1 MNEFENNNGFH
12 NENLENNQINEVSS
26 NEAGNS
32 NAYDGGVAVD
42 VTPVEET
49 AVHEQRESHRYS
61 YKEQGTGG
69 RSERYNNDIDHHRDS
84 YNNSYAD
91 AENTYSN
98 SYNNSYAD
106 TENNNSNSYNSSY
119 NEEENRYN
127 NSYSNNYSNNNG
139 NYYSNI
145 PPEPDKRRRQKKNGK
160 GNENRNGMGKKV
172 AKLVASAAVFGLV
185 AGACF
190 VGVSVAKDKLY
201 PSVADKIETTS
212 GTTSAKSNTSSSGSS
227 SSQNV
232 ATVVNEVMPSVV
244 SITSTIQSSSYYGFG
259 TQESEGAGSGFII
272 AKTKDALMIATNN
285 HVVSDA
291 TSLTVG
297 FVDDTTAKATVV
309 GTDSSADL
317 AVISVKLTDIKDSTA
332 SKIKVATL
340 GSSDDLKVGEEVVA
354 IGNALG
360 YGQSVTTGV
369 VSAKNREVSLT
380 DGTMNLLQTDAAIN
394 PGNSGGVLIN
404 MDGQVVGINNAKLED
419 TSVEGMGYAIPITT
433 AKTILTDLMNAS
445 SVSTKDAAF
454 LGVVGRDINE
464 SYSSALGIP
473 SGIYVSQVVSGSPAE
488 KAGISAGD
496 VITKFEGNNVSTM
509 SGLKEKLAIK
519 KANTKVK
526 ITFKRSDQSGT
537 YKEKTVTVT
546 LGKKSDFKDV
556 TTDSSNDNSNSDSD
570 SNNNSNNGNSNGN
583 SSNGNSNGNSGN
595 SNGNSGNYGYGYGYG
610 NGNSGNSS
618 DGYTN
623 PYEYFFGNNY

>member
-12 NENLENNQINEVSS
+12 NENVENNPINEVNS
-26 NEAGNS
+26 NEEYS
-32 NAYDGGVAVD
+32 NGGYNNGELTVD
-42 VTPVEET
+42 VTPTEET
-49 AVHEQRESHRYS
+49 AVHEQAESHRYS

-69 RSERYNNDIDHHRDS
+69 NSGRYDYGNDSH
-84 YNNSYAD
+84 
-91 AENTYSN
+91 YSN
-98 SYNNSYAD
+98 SYSDSYND
-106 TENNNSNSYNSSY
+106 NYSNTYNNNS
-119 NEEENRYN
+119 
-127 NSYSNNYSNNNG
+127 

-145 PPEPDKRRRQKKNGK
+145 PPEPDKRRRKRKNDDNNKNGS
-160 GNENRNGMGKKV
+160 GIGKKI
-172 AKLVASAAVFGLV
+172 AKLVASAAIFGLV
-185 AGACF
+185 AGTCF
-190 VGVSVAKDKLY
+190 VGVSVVKDKFY
-201 PSVADKIETTS
+201 PSTADKIETTS
-212 GTTSAKSNTSSSGSS
+212 GTTSSKKETSSGSGS
-227 SSQNV
+227 NSQNV
-232 ATVVNEVMPSVV
+232 ASVVNEVMPSVV
-244 SITSTIQSSSYYGFG
+244 SITSTIQSSNYYGFG

-272 AKTKDALMIATNN
+272 AKTKDSLMIATNN

-291 TSLTVG
+291 TTLTVG
-297 FVDDTTAKATVV
+297 FVDDTTAKAIVV

-317 AVISVKLTDIKDSTA
+317 SVISVKIKDIKDSTA

-433 AKTILTDLMNAS
+433 AKTILTDLMNAG

-496 VITKFEGNNVSTM
+496 VIVKFEGNNVSTM

-526 ITFKRSDQSGT
+526 ITFKRANQSGT
-537 YKEKTVTVT
+537 YEEKTVTVT
-546 LGKKSDFKDV
+546 LGKKSDFKNV
-556 TTDSSNDNSNSDSD
+556 TTDNSSDSSESDD
-570 SNNNSNNGNSNGN
+570 SSNNGNSNGN
-583 SSNGNSNGNSGN
+583 SNNGNNNGNSGN
-595 SNGNSGNYGYGYGYG
+595 SNGNSGNGGYGYDNG
-610 NGNSGNSS
+610 NGGNSS
-618 DGYTN
+618 DGYMN
-623 PYEYFFGNNY
+623 PYDYFFGNNY

>member
-1 MNEFENNNGFH
+1 MSEFENNGFH
-12 NENLENNQINEVSS
+12 NENLENSQINNNV
-26 NEAGNS
+26 AGNRENYEQS
-32 NAYDGGVAVD
+32 DIAID
-42 VTPVEET
+42 VTPIEET
-49 AVHEQRESHRYS
+49 TSREQSESHRYS
-61 YKEQGTGG
+61 YKEQGLGG
-69 RSERYNNDIDHHRDS
+69 RYDQ
-84 YNNSYAD
+84 
-91 AENTYSN
+91 
-98 SYNNSYAD
+98 AD
-106 TENNNSNSYNSSY
+106 TGYNHTY
-119 NEEENRYN
+119 G
-127 NSYSNNYSNNNG
+127 SNNYGDN

-145 PPEPDKRRRQKKNGK
+145 PPEPDKRRRQRKNGNNK
-160 GNENRNGMGKKV
+160 NGNGIGKKI

-190 VGVSVAKDKLY
+190 VGVSVVKDKFY
-201 PSVADKIETTS
+201 PSTADKIETTS
-212 GTTSAKSNTSSSGSS
+212 GTTSAKKDTSSGSGS
-227 SSQNV
+227 NSQNV
-232 ATVVNEVMPSVV
+232 ASVVNEVMPSVV
-244 SITSTIQSSSYYGFG
+244 SITSTIQSSNYYGFG

-272 AKTKDALMIATNN
+272 AKTKDSLMIATNN

-317 AVISVKLTDIKDSTA
+317 AVISVKIKDIKDSTA

-433 AKTILTDLMNAS
+433 AKTILTDLMNAG

-473 SGIYVSQVVSGSPAE
+473 SGIYVSQVVSGSPAQ

-496 VITKFEGNNVSTM
+496 VIVKFEGNNVSTM

-526 ITFKRSDQSGT
+526 ITFKRANQSGT
-537 YKEKTVTVT
+537 YEEKTVTVT
-546 LGKKSDFKDV
+546 LGKKSDFKNV
-556 TTDSSNDNSNSDSD
+556 TTDSSSDSSESDNSSD
-570 SNNNSNNGNSNGN
+570 NGNFNGNSNGN
-583 SSNGNSNGNSGN
+583 SNNGNSNGNSGN
-595 SNGNSGNYGYGYGYG
+595 SNGNSGNRGYGYD

-618 DGYTN
+618 DGYMN
-623 PYEYFFGNNY
+623 PYDYFFGNNY

>member
-1 MNEFENNNGFH
+1 MNQFENGFH
-12 NENLENNQINEVSS
+12 NENLENNRINNQE
-26 NEAGNS
+26 NNS
-32 NAYDGGVAVD
+32 QQVAID
-42 VTPVEET
+42 VTPIEESVT
-49 AVHEQRESHRYS
+49 QENTESHRYS
-61 YKEQGTGG
+61 YREQGTGG
-69 RSERYNNDIDHHRDS
+69 SS
-84 YNNSYAD
+84 YQYDNG
-91 AENTYSN
+91 
-98 SYNNSYAD
+98 
-106 TENNNSNSYNSSY
+106 NNSNDT
-119 NEEENRYN
+119 YN
-127 NSYSNNYSNNNG
+127 NSYSSHGWRDESTYNNE
-139 NYYSNI
+139 NYYGNI
-145 PPEPDKRRRQKKNGK
+145 PPEPDKRRRQRKNGSK
-160 GNENRNGMGKKV
+160 NNKNGMGKKA

-201 PSVADKIETTS
+201 PSTADRIETTS
-212 GTTSAKSNTSSSGSS
+212 GTTSAKSETSSSGSS
-227 SSQNV
+227 SSSSNV
-232 ATVVNEVMPSVV
+232 ASVVNEVMPSVV
-244 SITSTIQSSSYYGFG
+244 SITSTIQSSNYYGFG
-259 TQESEGAGSGFII
+259 TQESEGAGSGFIV
-272 AKTKDALMIATNN
+272 AKTKDNLMIATNN

-317 AVISVKLTDIKDSTA
+317 AVISVKLSDIKDSTA

-369 VSAKNREVSLT
+369 VSAKNREISLT

-509 SGLKEKLAIK
+509 SGLKEKLALK

-526 ITFKRSDQSGT
+526 ITFKRANQSGT

-546 LGKKSDFKDV
+546 LGKKSDFSDV
-556 TTDSSNDNSNSDSD
+556 TTDNSSDSSND
-570 SNNNSNNGNSNGN
+570 SNNGNN
-583 SSNGNSNGNSGN
+583 NGNSNGNSGN
-595 SNGNSGNYGYGYGYG
+595 SNGNSGDYGYG
-610 NGNSGNSS
+610 NGNSGN
-618 DGYTN
+618 DNGNGYIN

>member
-1 MNEFENNNGFH
+1 MNEFENGFH
-12 NENLENNQINEVSS
+12 NENLENNRINNQE
-26 NEAGNS
+26 NNS
-32 NAYDGGVAVD
+32 QQVAID
-42 VTPVEET
+42 VTPIEESVT
-49 AVHEQRESHRYS
+49 QENTESHRYS
-61 YKEQGTGG
+61 YREQGTGG
-69 RSERYNNDIDHHRDS
+69 
-84 YNNSYAD
+84 
-91 AENTYSN
+91 
-98 SYNNSYAD
+98 
-106 TENNNSNSYNSSY
+106 SSY
-119 NEEENRYN
+119 QYDNGNNCNDTYN
-127 NSYSNNYSNNNG
+127 NSYSSHGWRDESTYNNE
-139 NYYSNI
+139 NYYGNI
-145 PPEPDKRRRQKKNGK
+145 PPEPDKRRRQRKNGSK
-160 GNENRNGMGKKV
+160 NNKNGMGKKA

-201 PSVADKIETTS
+201 PSTADRIETTS
-212 GTTSAKSNTSSSGSS
+212 GTTSAKSETSSSGSS
-227 SSQNV
+227 SSSSNV
-232 ATVVNEVMPSVV
+232 ASVVNEVMPSVV
-244 SITSTIQSSSYYGFG
+244 SITSTIQSSNYYGFG
-259 TQESEGAGSGFII
+259 TQESEGAGSGFIV
-272 AKTKDALMIATNN
+272 AKTKDNLMIATNN

-317 AVISVKLTDIKDSTA
+317 AVISVKIKDIKDSTA

-509 SGLKEKLAIK
+509 SGLKEKLALK

-526 ITFKRSDQSGT
+526 ITFKRANQSGT
-537 YKEKTVTVT
+537 YEEKTVTVT
-546 LGKKSDFKDV
+546 LGKKSDFSDV
-556 TTDSSNDNSNSDSD
+556 TTDNSSDSSND
-570 SNNNSNNGNSNGN
+570 SNNISNNGNNNGN
-583 SSNGNSNGNSGN
+583 SIGNSGN
-595 SNGNSGNYGYGYGYG
+595 SNGNSGDYGYG
-610 NGNSGNSS
+610 NGNFGN
-618 DGYTN
+618 DNGNGYIN

>member
-1 MNEFENNNGFH
+1 MNEFENGFH
-12 NENLENNQINEVSS
+12 NENLENNRINNQE
-26 NEAGNS
+26 NNS
-32 NAYDGGVAVD
+32 QQVAID
-42 VTPVEET
+42 VTPIEESVT
-49 AVHEQRESHRYS
+49 QENTESHRYS
-61 YKEQGTGG
+61 YREQGTGG
-69 RSERYNNDIDHHRDS
+69 SS
-84 YNNSYAD
+84 YQYDNG
-91 AENTYSN
+91 
-98 SYNNSYAD
+98 
-106 TENNNSNSYNSSY
+106 NNSNDT
-119 NEEENRYN
+119 YN
-127 NSYSNNYSNNNG
+127 NSYSSHGWRDESTYNNE
-139 NYYSNI
+139 NYYGNI
-145 PPEPDKRRRQKKNGK
+145 PPEPDKRRRQRKNGSK
-160 GNENRNGMGKKV
+160 NNKNGMGKKA

-201 PSVADKIETTS
+201 PSTADRIETTS
-212 GTTSAKSNTSSSGSS
+212 GTTSAKSETSSSGSS
-227 SSQNV
+227 SSSSNV
-232 ATVVNEVMPSVV
+232 ASVVNEVMPSVV
-244 SITSTIQSSSYYGFG
+244 SITSTIQSSNYYGFG
-259 TQESEGAGSGFII
+259 TQESEGAGSGFIV
-272 AKTKDALMIATNN
+272 AKTKDNLMIATNN

-317 AVISVKLTDIKDSTA
+317 AVISVKLSDIKDSTA

-340 GSSDDLKVGEEVVA
+340 ESSDDLNVGEEVVA

-369 VSAKNREVSLT
+369 VSAKNREISLT

-509 SGLKEKLAIK
+509 SGLKEKLALK

-526 ITFKRSDQSGT
+526 ITFKRANQSGT

-546 LGKKSDFKDV
+546 LGKKSDFSDV
-556 TTDSSNDNSNSDSD
+556 TTDNSSDSSND
-570 SNNNSNNGNSNGN
+570 SNNGNN
-583 SSNGNSNGNSGN
+583 NGNSNGNSGN
-595 SNGNSGNYGYGYGYG
+595 SNGNSGDYGYG
-610 NGNSGNSS
+610 NGNSGN
-618 DGYTN
+618 DNGNGYIN

>member
-1 MNEFENNNGFH
+1 MNEFENGFH
-12 NENLENNQINEVSS
+12 NENLENNRINNQE
-26 NEAGNS
+26 NNS
-32 NAYDGGVAVD
+32 QQVAID
-42 VTPVEET
+42 VTPIEESVT
-49 AVHEQRESHRYS
+49 QENTESHRYS
-61 YKEQGTGG
+61 YREQGTGG
-69 RSERYNNDIDHHRDS
+69 SS
-84 YNNSYAD
+84 YQYDNG
-91 AENTYSN
+91 
-98 SYNNSYAD
+98 
-106 TENNNSNSYNSSY
+106 NNSNDT
-119 NEEENRYN
+119 YN
-127 NSYSNNYSNNNG
+127 NSYSSQGWRDESTYNNE
-139 NYYSNI
+139 NYYGNI
-145 PPEPDKRRRQKKNGK
+145 PPEPDKRRRQRKNGSK
-160 GNENRNGMGKKV
+160 NNKNGMGKKA

-201 PSVADKIETTS
+201 PSTADRIETTS
-212 GTTSAKSNTSSSGSS
+212 GTTSAKSETSSSGSS
-227 SSQNV
+227 SSSSNV
-232 ATVVNEVMPSVV
+232 ASVVNEVMPSVV
-244 SITSTIQSSSYYGFG
+244 SITSTIQSSNYYGFG
-259 TQESEGAGSGFII
+259 TQESEGAGSGFIV
-272 AKTKDALMIATNN
+272 AKTKDNLMIATNN

-297 FVDDTTAKATVV
+297 FADDTTAKATVV

-317 AVISVKLTDIKDSTA
+317 AVISVKLSDIKDSTA

-496 VITKFEGNNVSTM
+496 VITKIEGNNVSTM
-509 SGLKEKLAIK
+509 SGLKEKLALK

-526 ITFKRSDQSGT
+526 ITFKRANQSGT
-537 YKEKTVTVT
+537 YEEKTVTVT
-546 LGKKSDFKDV
+546 LGKKSDFSDV
-556 TTDSSNDNSNSDSD
+556 TTDNSSDSSND
-570 SNNNSNNGNSNGN
+570 SNNNSNNGNN
-583 SSNGNSNGNSGN
+583 NGNSNGNSGN
-595 SNGNSGNYGYGYGYG
+595 SNGNSGDYGYG
-610 NGNSGNSS
+610 NGNSGN
-618 DGYTN
+618 DNGNGYIN

>member
-1 MNEFENNNGFH
+1 MNEFENGFH
-12 NENLENNQINEVSS
+12 NENLENNRINNQE
-26 NEAGNS
+26 NNS
-32 NAYDGGVAVD
+32 QQVAID
-42 VTPVEET
+42 VTPIEESVT
-49 AVHEQRESHRYS
+49 QENTESHRYS
-61 YKEQGTGG
+61 YREQGTGG
-69 RSERYNNDIDHHRDS
+69 SS
-84 YNNSYAD
+84 YQYDNG
-91 AENTYSN
+91 
-98 SYNNSYAD
+98 
-106 TENNNSNSYNSSY
+106 NNSNDT
-119 NEEENRYN
+119 YN
-127 NSYSNNYSNNNG
+127 NSYSSHGWRDESTYNNE
-139 NYYSNI
+139 NYYGNI
-145 PPEPDKRRRQKKNGK
+145 PPEPDKRRRQRKNGSK
-160 GNENRNGMGKKV
+160 NNKNGMGKKA

-201 PSVADKIETTS
+201 PSTADRIETTS
-212 GTTSAKSNTSSSGSS
+212 GTTSAKSETSSSGSS
-227 SSQNV
+227 SSSSNV
-232 ATVVNEVMPSVV
+232 ASVVNEVMPSVV
-244 SITSTIQSSSYYGFG
+244 SITSTIQSSNYYGFG
-259 TQESEGAGSGFII
+259 TQESEGAGSGFIV
-272 AKTKDALMIATNN
+272 AKTKDNLMIATNN

-297 FVDDTTAKATVV
+297 FADDTTAKATVV

-317 AVISVKLTDIKDSTA
+317 AVISVKIKDIKDSTA

-369 VSAKNREVSLT
+369 VSAKNREISLT

-509 SGLKEKLAIK
+509 SGLKEKLALK

-526 ITFKRSDQSGT
+526 ITFKRANQSGT
-537 YKEKTVTVT
+537 YEEKTVTVT
-546 LGKKSDFKDV
+546 LGKKSDFSDV
-556 TTDSSNDNSNSDSD
+556 TTDNSSDSSND
-570 SNNNSNNGNSNGN
+570 SNNNSNNGNN
-583 SSNGNSNGNSGN
+583 NGNSNGNSGN
-595 SNGNSGNYGYGYGYG
+595 SNGNSGDYGYG
-610 NGNSGNSS
+610 NGNSGN
-618 DGYTN
+618 DNGNGYIN

>member
-1 MNEFENNNGFH
+1 MNEFENGFH
-12 NENLENNQINEVSS
+12 NENLENNRINNQE
-26 NEAGNS
+26 NNS
-32 NAYDGGVAVD
+32 QQVAID
-42 VTPVEET
+42 VTPIEESVT
-49 AVHEQRESHRYS
+49 RENTESHRYS
-61 YKEQGTGG
+61 YREQGTGG
-69 RSERYNNDIDHHRDS
+69 SS
-84 YNNSYAD
+84 YQYDNG
-91 AENTYSN
+91 
-98 SYNNSYAD
+98 
-106 TENNNSNSYNSSY
+106 NNSNDT
-119 NEEENRYN
+119 YN
-127 NSYSNNYSNNNG
+127 NSYSSHGWRDESTYNNE
-139 NYYSNI
+139 NYYGNI
-145 PPEPDKRRRQKKNGK
+145 PPEPDKRRRQRKNGSK
-160 GNENRNGMGKKV
+160 NNKNGMGKKA

-201 PSVADKIETTS
+201 PSTADRIETTS
-212 GTTSAKSNTSSSGSS
+212 GTTSAKSETSSSGSS
-227 SSQNV
+227 SSSSNV
-232 ATVVNEVMPSVV
+232 ASVVNEVMPSVV
-244 SITSTIQSSSYYGFG
+244 SITSTIQSSNYYGFG
-259 TQESEGAGSGFII
+259 TQESEGAGSGFIV
-272 AKTKDALMIATNN
+272 AKTKDNLMIATNN

-297 FVDDTTAKATVV
+297 FADDTTAKATVV

-317 AVISVKLTDIKDSTA
+317 AVISVKIKDIKDSTA

-509 SGLKEKLAIK
+509 SGLKEKLALK

-526 ITFKRSDQSGT
+526 ITFKRANQSGT
-537 YKEKTVTVT
+537 YEEKTVTVT
-546 LGKKSDFKDV
+546 LGKKSDFSDV
-556 TTDSSNDNSNSDSD
+556 TTDNSSDSSND
-570 SNNNSNNGNSNGN
+570 SNNNSNNGNN
-583 SSNGNSNGNSGN
+583 NGNSNGNSGN
-595 SNGNSGNYGYGYGYG
+595 SNGNSGDYGYG
-610 NGNSGNSS
+610 NGNSGN
-618 DGYTN
+618 DNGNGYIN

>member
-1 MNEFENNNGFH
+1 MNEFENGFH
-12 NENLENNQINEVSS
+12 NENLENNRINNQE
-26 NEAGNS
+26 NNS
-32 NAYDGGVAVD
+32 QQVAID
-42 VTPVEET
+42 VTPIEESVAQENT
-49 AVHEQRESHRYS
+49 ESHRYS
-61 YKEQGTGG
+61 YREQGTGG
-69 RSERYNNDIDHHRDS
+69 SS
-84 YNNSYAD
+84 YQYDNG
-91 AENTYSN
+91 
-98 SYNNSYAD
+98 
-106 TENNNSNSYNSSY
+106 NNSNDT
-119 NEEENRYN
+119 YN
-127 NSYSNNYSNNNG
+127 NSYSSHGWRDESTYNNE
-139 NYYSNI
+139 NYYGNI
-145 PPEPDKRRRQKKNGK
+145 PPEPDKRRRQRKNGSK
-160 GNENRNGMGKKV
+160 NNKNGMGKKA

-201 PSVADKIETTS
+201 PSTADRIETTS
-212 GTTSAKSNTSSSGSS
+212 GTTSAKSETSSSGSS
-227 SSQNV
+227 SSSSNV
-232 ATVVNEVMPSVV
+232 ASVVNEVMPSVV
-244 SITSTIQSSSYYGFG
+244 SITSTIQSSNYYGFG
-259 TQESEGAGSGFII
+259 TQESEGAGSGFIV
-272 AKTKDALMIATNN
+272 AKTKDNLMIATNN

-297 FVDDTTAKATVV
+297 FADDTTAKATVV

-317 AVISVKLTDIKDSTA
+317 AVISVKIKDIKDSTA

-509 SGLKEKLAIK
+509 SGLKEKLALK

-526 ITFKRSDQSGT
+526 ITFKRANQSGT
-537 YKEKTVTVT
+537 YEEKTVTVT
-546 LGKKSDFKDV
+546 LGKKSDFSDV
-556 TTDSSNDNSNSDSD
+556 TTDNSSDSSND
-570 SNNNSNNGNSNGN
+570 SNNNSNNGNN
-583 SSNGNSNGNSGN
+583 NGNSNGNSGN
-595 SNGNSGNYGYGYGYG
+595 SNGNSGDYGYG
-610 NGNSGNSS
+610 NGNFGN
-618 DGYTN
+618 DNGNGYIN

>member
-1 MNEFENNNGFH
+1 MNEFENGFH
-12 NENLENNQINEVSS
+12 NENLENNRINNQE
-26 NEAGNS
+26 NNS
-32 NAYDGGVAVD
+32 QQVAID
-42 VTPVEET
+42 VTPIEESVT
-49 AVHEQRESHRYS
+49 QENTESHRYS
-61 YKEQGTGG
+61 YREQGTGG
-69 RSERYNNDIDHHRDS
+69 SS
-84 YNNSYAD
+84 YQYDNG
-91 AENTYSN
+91 
-98 SYNNSYAD
+98 
-106 TENNNSNSYNSSY
+106 NNSNDT
-119 NEEENRYN
+119 YN
-127 NSYSNNYSNNNG
+127 NSYSSHGWRDESTYNNE
-139 NYYSNI
+139 NYYGNI
-145 PPEPDKRRRQKKNGK
+145 PPEPDKRRRQRKNGSK
-160 GNENRNGMGKKV
+160 NNKNGMGKKA

-201 PSVADKIETTS
+201 PSTADRI
-212 GTTSAKSNTSSSGSS
+212 GTTSAKSETSSSGSS
-227 SSQNV
+227 SSSSNV
-232 ATVVNEVMPSVV
+232 ASVVNEVMPSVV
-244 SITSTIQSSSYYGFG
+244 SITSTIQSSNYYGFG
-259 TQESEGAGSGFII
+259 TQESEGAGSGFIV
-272 AKTKDALMIATNN
+272 AKTKDNLMIATNN

-297 FVDDTTAKATVV
+297 FADDTTAKATVV

-317 AVISVKLTDIKDSTA
+317 AVISVKIKDIKDSTA

-509 SGLKEKLAIK
+509 SGLKEKLALK

-526 ITFKRSDQSGT
+526 ITFKRANQSGT
-537 YKEKTVTVT
+537 YEEKTVTVT
-546 LGKKSDFKDV
+546 LGKKSDFSDV
-556 TTDSSNDNSNSDSD
+556 TTDNSSDSSND
-570 SNNNSNNGNSNGN
+570 SNNNSNNGNN
-583 SSNGNSNGNSGN
+583 NGNSNGNSGN
-595 SNGNSGNYGYGYGYG
+595 SNGNSGDYGYG
-610 NGNSGNSS
+610 NGNFGN
-618 DGYTN
+618 DNGNGYIN

>member
-1 MNEFENNNGFH
+1 MNEFENGFH
-12 NENLENNQINEVSS
+12 NENLENNRINNQE
-26 NEAGNS
+26 NNS
-32 NAYDGGVAVD
+32 QQVAID
-42 VTPVEET
+42 VTPIEESVT
-49 AVHEQRESHRYS
+49 QENTESHRYS
-61 YKEQGTGG
+61 YREQGTGG
-69 RSERYNNDIDHHRDS
+69 SS
-84 YNNSYAD
+84 YQYDNG
-91 AENTYSN
+91 
-98 SYNNSYAD
+98 
-106 TENNNSNSYNSSY
+106 NNSNDT
-119 NEEENRYN
+119 YN
-127 NSYSNNYSNNNG
+127 NSYSSHGWRDESTYNNE
-139 NYYSNI
+139 NYYGNI
-145 PPEPDKRRRQKKNGK
+145 PPEPDKRRRQRKNGSK
-160 GNENRNGMGKKV
+160 NNKNGMGKKA

-201 PSVADKIETTS
+201 PSTADRIETTS
-212 GTTSAKSNTSSSGSS
+212 GTTSAKSETSSSGSS
-227 SSQNV
+227 SSSSNV
-232 ATVVNEVMPSVV
+232 ASVVNEVMPSVV
-244 SITSTIQSSSYYGFG
+244 SITSTIQSSNYYGFG
-259 TQESEGAGSGFII
+259 TQESEGAGSGFIV
-272 AKTKDALMIATNN
+272 AKTKDNLMIATNN

-297 FVDDTTAKATVV
+297 FADDTTAKATVV

-317 AVISVKLTDIKDSTA
+317 AVISVKIKDIKDSTA

-419 TSVEGMGYAIPITT
+419 TSGEGMGYAIPITT

-509 SGLKEKLAIK
+509 SGLKEKLALK

-526 ITFKRSDQSGT
+526 ITFKRANQSGT
-537 YKEKTVTVT
+537 YEEKTVTVT
-546 LGKKSDFKDV
+546 LGKKSDFSDV
-556 TTDSSNDNSNSDSD
+556 TTDNSSDSSND
-570 SNNNSNNGNSNGN
+570 SNNNSNNGNN
-583 SSNGNSNGNSGN
+583 NGNSNGNSGN
-595 SNGNSGNYGYGYGYG
+595 SNGNSGDYGYG
-610 NGNSGNSS
+610 NGNFGN
-618 DGYTN
+618 DNGNGYIN

>member
-1 MNEFENNNGFH
+1 MNEFENNGFH
-12 NENLENNQINEVSS
+12 NENLENNQINNNGTDNNESHSS
-26 NEAGNS
+26 TEIA
-32 NAYDGGVAVD
+32 AD
-42 VTPVEET
+42 VTPIEET
-49 AVHEQRESHRYS
+49 VAQEQPQSHRYS
-61 YKEQGTGG
+61 YKEQGTGEG
-69 RSERYNNDIDHHRDS
+69 SYNRADS
-84 YNNSYAD
+84 SYRNSYSDNSYGNNSYD
-91 AENTYSN
+91 
-98 SYNNSYAD
+98 
-106 TENNNSNSYNSSY
+106 NSNHNNSSY
-119 NEEENRYN
+119 NDNRYN
-127 NSYSNNYSNNNG
+127 DADNRYNDRYSNDSSN

-145 PPEPDKRRRQKKNGK
+145 PPEPDKRRRQRKNSNK
-160 GNENRNGMGKKV
+160 NNNGMGKKV

-201 PSVADKIETTS
+201 PSTADRIETTS
-212 GTTSAKSNTSSSGSS
+212 GTTSSKSNTTSSGSS
-227 SSQNV
+227 TSQNV

-244 SITSTIQSSSYYGFG
+244 SITSTIQSSNYYGFG

-272 AKTKDALMIATNN
+272 AKTKDNLMIATNN

-317 AVISVKLTDIKDSTA
+317 AVISVKISDIKDSTA

-404 MDGQVVGINNAKLED
+404 MDGQVIGINNAKLAD
-419 TSVEGMGYAIPITT
+419 TSVEGMGYAIPIST
-433 AKTILTDLMNAS
+433 AKSILTDLMNAS

-509 SGLKEKLAIK
+509 SGLKEKLALK

-526 ITFKRSDQSGT
+526 ITFKRANQSGT
-537 YKEKTVTVT
+537 YEEKTVTVT
-546 LGKKSDFKDV
+546 LGKKSDFSNV
-556 TTDSSNDNSNSDSD
+556 TTDSSSDSSDSDNNSNS
-570 SNNNSNNGNSNGN
+570 NSNNGNSNG
-583 SSNGNSNGNSGN
+583 SSNNGNSNSNGNSGN

-610 NGNSGNSS
+610 NGNSGSDNSDS
-618 DGYTN
+618 YVN

>member
-1 MNEFENNNGFH
+1 MSEFENNNGFH
-12 NENLENNQINEVSS
+12 NENLEDNQINEVS
-26 NEAGNS
+26 NNQGYN
-32 NAYDGGVAVD
+32 NDGSAID
-42 VTPVEET
+42 VTPTEET
-49 AVHEQRESHRYS
+49 VAHEQAGSHRYS
-61 YKEQGTGG
+61 YKEQGTGES
-69 RSERYNNDIDHHRDS
+69 SERYNNS
-84 YNNSYAD
+84 AD
-91 AENTYSN
+91 Y
-98 SYNNSYAD
+98 
-106 TENNNSNSYNSSY
+106 NSNSNTG
-119 NEEENRYN
+119 
-127 NSYSNNYSNNNG
+127 YSNNYSDSDDRYSSAYNNSYNNDYSNNNET
-139 NYYSNI
+139 YYGNI
-145 PPEPDKRRRQKKNGK
+145 PPEPDKKRRQRKNG
-160 GNENRNGMGKKV
+160 NNSGMGKKV

-212 GTTSAKSNTSSSGSS
+212 GTTSTKSNTSSSGSS
-227 SSQNV
+227 SNSQNV
-232 ATVVNEVMPSVV
+232 ASVVNEVMPSVV

-317 AVISVKLTDIKDSTA
+317 AVITVKLTDIKDSTA

-404 MDGQVVGINNAKLED
+404 MDGQVIGINNAKLED
-419 TSVEGMGYAIPITT
+419 TSVEGMGYAIPIST

-526 ITFKRSDQSGT
+526 ITFKRANQSGT
-537 YKEKTVTVT
+537 YEEKTVTVT
-546 LGKKSDFKDV
+546 LGKKSDFSDV
-556 TTDSSNDNSNSDSD
+556 TTDSSADSSESDS
-570 SNNNSNNGNSNGN
+570 NSNNGNSNGN
-583 SSNGNSNGNSGN
+583 NNGNNNGNSNGNGNSGN
-595 SNGNSGNYGYGYGYG
+595 SNGNSGNYGYGYG
-610 NGNSGNSS
+610 NGNSGNSNS
-618 DGYTN
+618 DSMN

>member
-1 MNEFENNNGFH
+1 MNEFENGFH
-12 NENLENNQINEVSS
+12 NENLENNRINNQE
-26 NEAGNS
+26 NNS
-32 NAYDGGVAVD
+32 QQVAID
-42 VTPVEET
+42 VTPIEESVT
-49 AVHEQRESHRYS
+49 QENTESHRYS
-61 YKEQGTGG
+61 YREQGTGG
-69 RSERYNNDIDHHRDS
+69 SS
-84 YNNSYAD
+84 YQYDNG
-91 AENTYSN
+91 
-98 SYNNSYAD
+98 
-106 TENNNSNSYNSSY
+106 NNSNDT
-119 NEEENRYN
+119 YN
-127 NSYSNNYSNNNG
+127 NSYSSHGWRDESTYNNE
-139 NYYSNI
+139 NYYGNI
-145 PPEPDKRRRQKKNGK
+145 PPEPDKRRRQRKNGSK
-160 GNENRNGMGKKV
+160 NNKKGMGKKA

-201 PSVADKIETTS
+201 PSTADRIETTS
-212 GTTSAKSNTSSSGSS
+212 GTTSAKSETSSSGSS
-227 SSQNV
+227 SSSSNV
-232 ATVVNEVMPSVV
+232 ASVVNEVMPSVV
-244 SITSTIQSSSYYGFG
+244 SITSTIQSSNYYGFG
-259 TQESEGAGSGFII
+259 TQESEGAGSGFIV
-272 AKTKDALMIATNN
+272 AKTKDNLMIATNN

-297 FVDDTTAKATVV
+297 FADDTTAKATVV

-317 AVISVKLTDIKDSTA
+317 AVISVKIKDIKDSTA

-509 SGLKEKLAIK
+509 SGLKEKLALK

-526 ITFKRSDQSGT
+526 ITFKRANQSGT
-537 YKEKTVTVT
+537 YEEKTVTVT
-546 LGKKSDFKDV
+546 LGKKSDFSDV
-556 TTDSSNDNSNSDSD
+556 TTDNSSDSSND
-570 SNNNSNNGNSNGN
+570 SNNNSNNGNN
-583 SSNGNSNGNSGN
+583 NGNSNGNSGN
-595 SNGNSGNYGYGYGYG
+595 SNGNSGDYGYG
-610 NGNSGNSS
+610 NGNFGN
-618 DGYTN
+618 DNGNGYIN

>member
-1 MNEFENNNGFH
+1 MNEFENGFH
-12 NENLENNQINEVSS
+12 NENLENNRINNQE
-26 NEAGNS
+26 NNS
-32 NAYDGGVAVD
+32 QQVAID
-42 VTPVEET
+42 VTPIEESVT
-49 AVHEQRESHRYS
+49 QENTESHRYS
-61 YKEQGTGG
+61 YREQGTGG
-69 RSERYNNDIDHHRDS
+69 SS
-84 YNNSYAD
+84 YQYDNG
-91 AENTYSN
+91 
-98 SYNNSYAD
+98 
-106 TENNNSNSYNSSY
+106 NNSNDT
-119 NEEENRYN
+119 YN
-127 NSYSNNYSNNNG
+127 NSYSSHGWRDESTYNNE
-139 NYYSNI
+139 NYYGNI
-145 PPEPDKRRRQKKNGK
+145 PPEPDKRRRQRKNGSK
-160 GNENRNGMGKKV
+160 NNKNGMGKKA

-201 PSVADKIETTS
+201 PSTADRIETTS
-212 GTTSAKSNTSSSGSS
+212 GTTSAKSETSSSGSS
-227 SSQNV
+227 SSSSNV
-232 ATVVNEVMPSVV
+232 ASVVNEVMPSVV
-244 SITSTIQSSSYYGFG
+244 SITSTIQFSNYYGFG
-259 TQESEGAGSGFII
+259 TQESEGAGSGFIV
-272 AKTKDALMIATNN
+272 AKTKDNLMIATNN

-317 AVISVKLTDIKDSTA
+317 AVISVKIKDIKDSTA

-433 AKTILTDLMNAS
+433 AKTILTDLMNAN

-509 SGLKEKLAIK
+509 SGLKEKLALK

-526 ITFKRSDQSGT
+526 ITFKRANQSGT
-537 YKEKTVTVT
+537 YEEKTVTVT
-546 LGKKSDFKDV
+546 LGKKSDFSDV
-556 TTDSSNDNSNSDSD
+556 TTDNSSDSSND
-570 SNNNSNNGNSNGN
+570 SNNNSNNGNN
-583 SSNGNSNGNSGN
+583 NGNSNGNSGN
-595 SNGNSGNYGYGYGYG
+595 SNGNSGDYGYG
-610 NGNSGNSS
+610 NGNFGN
-618 DGYTN
+618 DNGNGYIN

>member
-1 MNEFENNNGFH
+1 MNEFENGFH
-12 NENLENNQINEVSS
+12 NENLENNRINNQE
-26 NEAGNS
+26 NNS
-32 NAYDGGVAVD
+32 QQVAID
-42 VTPVEET
+42 VTPIEESVT
-49 AVHEQRESHRYS
+49 QENTESHRYS
-61 YKEQGTGG
+61 YREQGTGG
-69 RSERYNNDIDHHRDS
+69 SS
-84 YNNSYAD
+84 YQYDNG
-91 AENTYSN
+91 
-98 SYNNSYAD
+98 
-106 TENNNSNSYNSSY
+106 NNSNDT
-119 NEEENRYN
+119 YN
-127 NSYSNNYSNNNG
+127 NSYSSHGWRDESTYNNE
-139 NYYSNI
+139 NYYGNI
-145 PPEPDKRRRQKKNGK
+145 PPEPDKRRRQRKNGSK
-160 GNENRNGMGKKV
+160 NNKNGMGKKA

-201 PSVADKIETTS
+201 PSTADRIETTS
-212 GTTSAKSNTSSSGSS
+212 GTTSAKSETSSSGSS
-227 SSQNV
+227 SSSSNV
-232 ATVVNEVMPSVV
+232 ASVVNEVMPSVV
-244 SITSTIQSSSYYGFG
+244 SITSTIQSSNYYGFG
-259 TQESEGAGSGFII
+259 TQESEGAGSGFIV
-272 AKTKDALMIATNN
+272 AKTKDNLMIATNN

-297 FVDDTTAKATVV
+297 FADDTTAKATVV

-317 AVISVKLTDIKDSTA
+317 AVISVKIKDIKDSTA

-404 MDGQVVGINNAKLED
+404 MDAQVVGINNAKLED

-509 SGLKEKLAIK
+509 SGLKEKLALK

-526 ITFKRSDQSGT
+526 ITFKRANQSGT
-537 YKEKTVTVT
+537 YEEKTVTVT
-546 LGKKSDFKDV
+546 LGKKSDFSDV
-556 TTDSSNDNSNSDSD
+556 TTDNSSDSSND
-570 SNNNSNNGNSNGN
+570 SNNNSNNGNN
-583 SSNGNSNGNSGN
+583 NGNSNGNSGN
-595 SNGNSGNYGYGYGYG
+595 SNGNSGDYGYG
-610 NGNSGNSS
+610 NGNFGN
-618 DGYTN
+618 DNGNGYIN

>member
-1 MNEFENNNGFH
+1 MNEFENGFH
-12 NENLENNQINEVSS
+12 NENLENNRINNQE
-26 NEAGNS
+26 NNS
-32 NAYDGGVAVD
+32 QQVAID
-42 VTPVEET
+42 VTPIEESVT
-49 AVHEQRESHRYS
+49 QENTESHRYS
-61 YKEQGTGG
+61 YREQGTGG
-69 RSERYNNDIDHHRDS
+69 SS
-84 YNNSYAD
+84 YQYDNG
-91 AENTYSN
+91 
-98 SYNNSYAD
+98 
-106 TENNNSNSYNSSY
+106 NNSNDT
-119 NEEENRYN
+119 YN
-127 NSYSNNYSNNNG
+127 NSYSSHGWRDESTYNNE
-139 NYYSNI
+139 NYYGNI
-145 PPEPDKRRRQKKNGK
+145 PPEPDKRRRQRKNGSK
-160 GNENRNGMGKKV
+160 NNKNGMGKKA

-201 PSVADKIETTS
+201 PSTADRIETTS
-212 GTTSAKSNTSSSGSS
+212 GTTSAKSETSSSGSS
-227 SSQNV
+227 SSSSNV
-232 ATVVNEVMPSVV
+232 ASVVNEVMPSVV
-244 SITSTIQSSSYYGFG
+244 SITSTIQSSNYYGFG
-259 TQESEGAGSGFII
+259 TQESEGAGSGFIV
-272 AKTKDALMIATNN
+272 AKTKDNLMIATNN

-297 FVDDTTAKATVV
+297 FADDTTAKATVV

-317 AVISVKLTDIKDSTA
+317 AVISVKIKDIKDSTA

-433 AKTILTDLMNAS
+433 AKTILKDLMNAS

-509 SGLKEKLAIK
+509 SGLKEKLALK

-526 ITFKRSDQSGT
+526 ITFKRANQSGT
-537 YKEKTVTVT
+537 YEEKTVTVT
-546 LGKKSDFKDV
+546 LGKKSDFSDV
-556 TTDSSNDNSNSDSD
+556 TTDNSSDSSND
-570 SNNNSNNGNSNGN
+570 SNNNSNNGNN
-583 SSNGNSNGNSGN
+583 NGNSNGNSGN
-595 SNGNSGNYGYGYGYG
+595 SNGNSGDYGYG
-610 NGNSGNSS
+610 NGNFGN
-618 DGYTN
+618 DNGNGYIN

>member
-1 MNEFENNNGFH
+1 MNEFENGFH
-12 NENLENNQINEVSS
+12 NENLENNRINNQE
-26 NEAGNS
+26 NNS
-32 NAYDGGVAVD
+32 QQVAID
-42 VTPVEET
+42 VTPIEESVT
-49 AVHEQRESHRYS
+49 QENTESHRYS
-61 YKEQGTGG
+61 YREQGTGG
-69 RSERYNNDIDHHRDS
+69 SS
-84 YNNSYAD
+84 YQYDNG
-91 AENTYSN
+91 
-98 SYNNSYAD
+98 
-106 TENNNSNSYNSSY
+106 NNSNDT
-119 NEEENRYN
+119 YN
-127 NSYSNNYSNNNG
+127 NSYSSHGWRDESTYNNE
-139 NYYSNI
+139 NYYGNI
-145 PPEPDKRRRQKKNGK
+145 PPEPDKRRRQRKNGSK
-160 GNENRNGMGKKV
+160 NNKNGMGKKA

-201 PSVADKIETTS
+201 PSTADRIETTS
-212 GTTSAKSNTSSSGSS
+212 GTTSAKSETSSSSGSS
-227 SSQNV
+227 SSSSNV
-232 ATVVNEVMPSVV
+232 ASVVNEVMPSVV
-244 SITSTIQSSSYYGFG
+244 SITSTIQSSNYYGFG
-259 TQESEGAGSGFII
+259 TQESEGAGSGFIV
-272 AKTKDALMIATNN
+272 AKTKDSLMIATNN

-317 AVISVKLTDIKDSTA
+317 AVISVKIKDIKDSTA

-509 SGLKEKLAIK
+509 SGLKEKLALK

-526 ITFKRSDQSGT
+526 ITFKRANQSGT
-537 YKEKTVTVT
+537 YEEKTVTVT
-546 LGKKSDFKDV
+546 LGKKSDFSDV
-556 TTDSSNDNSNSDSD
+556 TTDNSSDSSND
-570 SNNNSNNGNSNGN
+570 SNNNSNNGNN
-583 SSNGNSNGNSGN
+583 NGNSNGNSGN
-595 SNGNSGNYGYGYGYG
+595 SNGNSGDYGYG
-610 NGNSGNSS
+610 NGNFGN
-618 DGYTN
+618 DNGNGYIN

>member
-1 MNEFENNNGFH
+1 MNEFENGFH
-12 NENLENNQINEVSS
+12 NENLENNRINNQE
-26 NEAGNS
+26 NNS
-32 NAYDGGVAVD
+32 QQVAID
-42 VTPVEET
+42 VTPIEESVT
-49 AVHEQRESHRYS
+49 QENTESHRYS
-61 YKEQGTGG
+61 YREQGTGG
-69 RSERYNNDIDHHRDS
+69 SS
-84 YNNSYAD
+84 YQYDNG
-91 AENTYSN
+91 
-98 SYNNSYAD
+98 
-106 TENNNSNSYNSSY
+106 NNSNDT
-119 NEEENRYN
+119 YN
-127 NSYSNNYSNNNG
+127 NSYSSHGWRDESTYNNE
-139 NYYSNI
+139 NYYGNI
-145 PPEPDKRRRQKKNGK
+145 PPEPDKRRRQRKNGSK
-160 GNENRNGMGKKV
+160 NNKNGMGKKA

-201 PSVADKIETTS
+201 PSTADRIETTS
-212 GTTSAKSNTSSSGSS
+212 GTTSAKSETSSSGSS
-227 SSQNV
+227 SSSSNV
-232 ATVVNEVMPSVV
+232 ASVVNEVMPSVV
-244 SITSTIQSSSYYGFG
+244 SITSTIQSSNYYGFG
-259 TQESEGAGSGFII
+259 TQESEGAGSGFIV
-272 AKTKDALMIATNN
+272 AKTKDNLMIATNN

-297 FVDDTTAKATVV
+297 FADDTTAKATVV

-317 AVISVKLTDIKDSTA
+317 AVISVKIKDIKDSTA

-509 SGLKEKLAIK
+509 SGLKEKLALK

-526 ITFKRSDQSGT
+526 ITFKRANQSGT
-537 YKEKTVTVT
+537 YEEKTATVT
-546 LGKKSDFKDV
+546 LGKKSDFSDV
-556 TTDSSNDNSNSDSD
+556 TTDNSSDSSND
-570 SNNNSNNGNSNGN
+570 SNNNSNNGNN
-583 SSNGNSNGNSGN
+583 NGNSNGNSGN
-595 SNGNSGNYGYGYGYG
+595 SNGNSGDYGYG
-610 NGNSGNSS
+610 NGNFGN
-618 DGYTN
+618 DNGNGYIN

>member
-1 MNEFENNNGFH
+1 MNEFENGFH
-12 NENLENNQINEVSS
+12 NENLENNRINNQE
-26 NEAGNS
+26 NNS
-32 NAYDGGVAVD
+32 QQVAID
-42 VTPVEET
+42 VTPIEESVT
-49 AVHEQRESHRYS
+49 QENTESHRYS
-61 YKEQGTGG
+61 YREQGTGG
-69 RSERYNNDIDHHRDS
+69 SS
-84 YNNSYAD
+84 YQYDNG
-91 AENTYSN
+91 
-98 SYNNSYAD
+98 
-106 TENNNSNSYNSSY
+106 NNSNDT
-119 NEEENRYN
+119 YN
-127 NSYSNNYSNNNG
+127 NSYSSHGWRDESTYNNE
-139 NYYSNI
+139 NYYGNI
-145 PPEPDKRRRQKKNGK
+145 PPEPDKRRRQRKNGSK
-160 GNENRNGMGKKV
+160 NNKNGMGKKA

-190 VGVSVAKDKLY
+190 IGVSVAKDKLY
-201 PSVADKIETTS
+201 PSTADRIETTS
-212 GTTSAKSNTSSSGSS
+212 GTTSAKSETSSSSGSS
-227 SSQNV
+227 SSSSNV
-232 ATVVNEVMPSVV
+232 ASVVNEVMPSVV
-244 SITSTIQSSSYYGFG
+244 SITSTIQSSNYYGFG

-272 AKTKDALMIATNN
+272 AKTKDNLMIATNN

-297 FVDDTTAKATVV
+297 FADDTTAKATVV

-317 AVISVKLTDIKDSTA
+317 AVISVKLSDIKDSTA

-419 TSVEGMGYAIPITT
+419 TSVEGMGYAIPIST

-509 SGLKEKLAIK
+509 SGLKEKLALK

-526 ITFKRSDQSGT
+526 ITFKRANQSGT
-537 YKEKTVTVT
+537 YEEKTVTVT
-546 LGKKSDFKDV
+546 LGKKSDFSDV
-556 TTDSSNDNSNSDSD
+556 TTDNSSDSSND
-570 SNNNSNNGNSNGN
+570 SNNNSN
-583 SSNGNSNGNSGN
+583 NGNSNGNSGN
-595 SNGNSGNYGYGYGYG
+595 SNGNSGDYGYG
-610 NGNSGNSS
+610 NGNSGNDNSN
-618 DGYTN
+618 GYIN

>member
-12 NENLENNQINEVSS
+12 NENVENNPINEV
-26 NEAGNS
+26 NS
-32 NAYDGGVAVD
+32 NKEYSNGGYNNGELTVD
-42 VTPVEET
+42 VTPTEET
-49 AVHEQRESHRYS
+49 AVHEQAESHRYS

-69 RSERYNNDIDHHRDS
+69 NSGRYDQGNESH
-84 YNNSYAD
+84 
-91 AENTYSN
+91 YSN
-98 SYNNSYAD
+98 SYSESYNENYSN
-106 TENNNSNSYNSSY
+106 TYNNNS
-119 NEEENRYN
+119 
-127 NSYSNNYSNNNG
+127 

-145 PPEPDKRRRQKKNGK
+145 PPEPDKRRRKRKNDDNNKNGS
-160 GNENRNGMGKKV
+160 GIGKKI
-172 AKLVASAAVFGLV
+172 AKLVASAAIFGLV
-185 AGACF
+185 AGTCF
-190 VGVSVAKDKLY
+190 VGVSVVKDKFY
-201 PSVADKIETTS
+201 PSTADKIETTS
-212 GTTSAKSNTSSSGSS
+212 GTTSSKKETSSGSGS
-227 SSQNV
+227 NSQNV
-232 ATVVNEVMPSVV
+232 ASVVNEVMPSVV
-244 SITSTIQSSSYYGFG
+244 SITSTIQSSNYYGFG

-272 AKTKDALMIATNN
+272 AKTKDSLMIATNN

-291 TSLTVG
+291 TTLTVG

-317 AVISVKLTDIKDSTA
+317 AVISVKIKDIKDSTA

-433 AKTILTDLMNAS
+433 AKTILTDLMNAG

-496 VITKFEGNNVSTM
+496 VIVKFEGNNVSTM

-526 ITFKRSDQSGT
+526 ITFKRANQSGT
-537 YKEKTVTVT
+537 YEEKTVTVT
-546 LGKKSDFKDV
+546 LGKKSDFKNV
-556 TTDSSNDNSNSDSD
+556 TTDNSSDSSESDD
-570 SNNNSNNGNSNGN
+570 SSNNGNSNGN
-583 SSNGNSNGNSGN
+583 SNNGNNNGNSGN
-595 SNGNSGNYGYGYGYG
+595 SNGNSGNGGYGYDNG
-610 NGNSGNSS
+610 NGGNSS
-618 DGYTN
+618 DGYMN
-623 PYEYFFGNNY
+623 PYDYFFGNNY

>member
-1 MNEFENNNGFH
+1 MNEFENGFH
-12 NENLENNQINEVSS
+12 NENLENNRINNQE
-26 NEAGNS
+26 NNS
-32 NAYDGGVAVD
+32 QQVAID
-42 VTPVEET
+42 VTPIEESVT
-49 AVHEQRESHRYS
+49 QENTESHRYS
-61 YKEQGTGG
+61 YREQGTGG
-69 RSERYNNDIDHHRDS
+69 
-84 YNNSYAD
+84 
-91 AENTYSN
+91 
-98 SYNNSYAD
+98 
-106 TENNNSNSYNSSY
+106 SSY
-119 NEEENRYN
+119 QYDNGNNCNDTYN
-127 NSYSNNYSNNNG
+127 NSYSSHGWRDESTYNNE
-139 NYYSNI
+139 NYYGNI
-145 PPEPDKRRRQKKNGK
+145 PPEPDKRRRQRKNGSK
-160 GNENRNGMGKKV
+160 NNKNGMGKKA

-201 PSVADKIETTS
+201 PSTADRIETTS
-212 GTTSAKSNTSSSGSS
+212 GTTSAKSETSSSGSS
-227 SSQNV
+227 SNV
-232 ATVVNEVMPSVV
+232 ASVVNEVMPSVV
-244 SITSTIQSSSYYGFG
+244 SITSTIQSSNYYGFG
-259 TQESEGAGSGFII
+259 TQESEGAGSGFIV
-272 AKTKDALMIATNN
+272 AKTKDNLMIATNN

-297 FVDDTTAKATVV
+297 FADDTTAKATVV

-317 AVISVKLTDIKDSTA
+317 AVISVKIKDIKDSTA

-509 SGLKEKLAIK
+509 SGLKEKLALK

-526 ITFKRSDQSGT
+526 ITFKRANQSGT
-537 YKEKTVTVT
+537 YEEKTVTVT
-546 LGKKSDFKDV
+546 LGKKSDFSDV
-556 TTDSSNDNSNSDSD
+556 TTDNSSDSSND
-570 SNNNSNNGNSNGN
+570 SNNNSNNGNN
-583 SSNGNSNGNSGN
+583 NGNSNGNSGN
-595 SNGNSGNYGYGYGYG
+595 SNGNSGDYGYG
-610 NGNSGNSS
+610 NGNFGN
-618 DGYTN
+618 DNGNGYIN

>member
-1 MNEFENNNGFH
+1 MNEFENGFH
-12 NENLENNQINEVSS
+12 NENLENNRINNQE
-26 NEAGNS
+26 NNS
-32 NAYDGGVAVD
+32 QQVAID
-42 VTPVEET
+42 VTPIEESVT
-49 AVHEQRESHRYS
+49 QENTESHRYS
-61 YKEQGTGG
+61 YREQGTGG
-69 RSERYNNDIDHHRDS
+69 SS
-84 YNNSYAD
+84 YQYDNG
-91 AENTYSN
+91 
-98 SYNNSYAD
+98 
-106 TENNNSNSYNSSY
+106 NNSNDT
-119 NEEENRYN
+119 YN
-127 NSYSNNYSNNNG
+127 NSYSSHGWRDESTYNNE
-139 NYYSNI
+139 NYYGNI
-145 PPEPDKRRRQKKNGK
+145 PPEPDKRRRQRKNGSK
-160 GNENRNGMGKKV
+160 NNKNGMGKKA

-201 PSVADKIETTS
+201 PSTADRIETTS
-212 GTTSAKSNTSSSGSS
+212 GTTSAKSETSSSGSS
-227 SSQNV
+227 SSSSNV
-232 ATVVNEVMPSVV
+232 ASVVNEVMPSVV
-244 SITSTIQSSSYYGFG
+244 SITSTIQSSNYYGFG
-259 TQESEGAGSGFII
+259 TQESEGAGSGFIV
-272 AKTKDALMIATNN
+272 AKTKDNLMIATNN

-297 FVDDTTAKATVV
+297 FADDTTAKATVV

-317 AVISVKLTDIKDSTA
+317 AVISVKIKDIKDSTA
-332 SKIKVATL
+332 SKIKVVTL

-509 SGLKEKLAIK
+509 SGLKEKLALK

-526 ITFKRSDQSGT
+526 ITFKRANQSGT
-537 YKEKTVTVT
+537 YEEKTVTVT
-546 LGKKSDFKDV
+546 LGKKSDFSDV
-556 TTDSSNDNSNSDSD
+556 TTDNSSDSSND
-570 SNNNSNNGNSNGN
+570 SNNNSNNGNN
-583 SSNGNSNGNSGN
+583 NGNSNGNSGN
-595 SNGNSGNYGYGYGYG
+595 SNGNSGDYGYG
-610 NGNSGNSS
+610 NGNFGN
-618 DGYTN
+618 DNGNGYIN

>member
-12 NENLENNQINEVSS
+12 NENVENNPINEVNS
-26 NEAGNS
+26 NEEYS
-32 NAYDGGVAVD
+32 NGGYNNGGLTVD
-42 VTPVEET
+42 VTPTEET
-49 AVHEQRESHRYS
+49 AVHEQAESHRYS

-69 RSERYNNDIDHHRDS
+69 NSGRYDYGNDSHYGNSYSDS
-84 YNNSYAD
+84 YNDNYS
-91 AENTYSN
+91 NTY
-98 SYNNSYAD
+98 
-106 TENNNSNSYNSSY
+106 NNNS
-119 NEEENRYN
+119 
-127 NSYSNNYSNNNG
+127 

-145 PPEPDKRRRQKKNGK
+145 PPEPDKRRRKRKNDDKNKNGS
-160 GNENRNGMGKKV
+160 GIGKKI
-172 AKLVASAAVFGLV
+172 AKLVASAAIFGLV
-185 AGACF
+185 AGTCF
-190 VGVSVAKDKLY
+190 VGVSVVKDKFY
-201 PSVADKIETTS
+201 PSTADKIETTS
-212 GTTSAKSNTSSSGSS
+212 GTTSSKKETSSGSS
-227 SSQNV
+227 SNSQNV
-232 ATVVNEVMPSVV
+232 ASVVNEVMPSVV
-244 SITSTIQSSSYYGFG
+244 SITSTIQSSNYYGFG

-272 AKTKDALMIATNN
+272 AKTKDSLMIATNN

-317 AVISVKLTDIKDSTA
+317 AVISVKIKDIKDSTA

-433 AKTILTDLMNAS
+433 AKTILTDLMNAG

-496 VITKFEGNNVSTM
+496 VIVKFEGNNVSTM

-526 ITFKRSDQSGT
+526 ITFKRANQSGT
-537 YKEKTVTVT
+537 YEEKTVKVT
-546 LGKKSDFKDV
+546 LGKKSDFKNV
-556 TTDSSNDNSNSDSD
+556 TTDNSSDSSESDD
-570 SNNNSNNGNSNGN
+570 SSNNGNSNGN
-583 SSNGNSNGNSGN
+583 SNNGNNNGNSGN
-595 SNGNSGNYGYGYGYG
+595 SNGNSGNGGYGYDNG
-610 NGNSGNSS
+610 NGGNSGNSS
-618 DGYTN
+618 DGYMN
-623 PYEYFFGNNY
+623 PYDYFFGNNY

>member
-1 MNEFENNNGFH
+1 MNEFENGFH
-12 NENLENNQINEVSS
+12 NENLENNRINNQE
-26 NEAGNS
+26 NNS
-32 NAYDGGVAVD
+32 QQVAID
-42 VTPVEET
+42 VTPIEESVT
-49 AVHEQRESHRYS
+49 QENTESHRYS
-61 YKEQGTGG
+61 YREQGTGG
-69 RSERYNNDIDHHRDS
+69 SS
-84 YNNSYAD
+84 YQYDNG
-91 AENTYSN
+91 
-98 SYNNSYAD
+98 
-106 TENNNSNSYNSSY
+106 NNSNDT
-119 NEEENRYN
+119 YN
-127 NSYSNNYSNNNG
+127 NSYSSHGWRDESTYNNE
-139 NYYSNI
+139 NYYGNI
-145 PPEPDKRRRQKKNGK
+145 PPEPDKRRRQRKNGSK
-160 GNENRNGMGKKV
+160 NNKNGMGKKA

-201 PSVADKIETTS
+201 PSTADRIETTS
-212 GTTSAKSNTSSSGSS
+212 GTTSAKSETSSSGSS
-227 SSQNV
+227 SSSSNV
-232 ATVVNEVMPSVV
+232 ASVVNEVMPSVV
-244 SITSTIQSSSYYGFG
+244 SITSTIQSSNYYGFG
-259 TQESEGAGSGFII
+259 TQESEGAGSGFIV
-272 AKTKDALMIATNN
+272 AKTKDNLMIATNN

-297 FVDDTTAKATVV
+297 FADDTTAKATVV

-317 AVISVKLTDIKDSTA
+317 AVISVKIKDIKDSTA

-509 SGLKEKLAIK
+509 SGLKEKLALK

-526 ITFKRSDQSGT
+526 ITFKRANQSGT
-537 YKEKTVTVT
+537 FEEKTVTVT
-546 LGKKSDFKDV
+546 LGKKSDFSDV
-556 TTDSSNDNSNSDSD
+556 TTDNSSDSSND
-570 SNNNSNNGNSNGN
+570 SNNNSNNGNN
-583 SSNGNSNGNSGN
+583 NGNSNGNSGN
-595 SNGNSGNYGYGYGYG
+595 SNGNSGDYGYG
-610 NGNSGNSS
+610 NGNFGN
-618 DGYTN
+618 DNGNGYIN

>member
-12 NENLENNQINEVSS
+12 NENVENNPINEV
-26 NEAGNS
+26 NS
-32 NAYDGGVAVD
+32 NKEYSNGGYNNGGLTVD
-42 VTPVEET
+42 VTPTEET
-49 AVHEQRESHRYS
+49 AVHEQAESHRYS

-69 RSERYNNDIDHHRDS
+69 NSDRYDYGNDSHYGNSYSDS
-84 YNNSYAD
+84 YNDNYN
-91 AENTYSN
+91 NTYNDN
-98 SYNNSYAD
+98 S
-106 TENNNSNSYNSSY
+106 
-119 NEEENRYN
+119 
-127 NSYSNNYSNNNG
+127 

-145 PPEPDKRRRQKKNGK
+145 PPEPDKRRRKRKNDDKNKNGS
-160 GNENRNGMGKKV
+160 GIGKKI
-172 AKLVASAAVFGLV
+172 AKLVASAAIFGLV
-185 AGACF
+185 AGTCF
-190 VGVSVAKDKLY
+190 VGVSVVKDKFY
-201 PSVADKIETTS
+201 PSTADKIETTS
-212 GTTSAKSNTSSSGSS
+212 GTTSSKKETSSGSS
-227 SSQNV
+227 SNSQNV
-232 ATVVNEVMPSVV
+232 ASVVNEVMPSVV
-244 SITSTIQSSSYYGFG
+244 SITSTIQSSNYYGFG

-272 AKTKDALMIATNN
+272 AKTKDSLMIATNN

-317 AVISVKLTDIKDSTA
+317 AVISVKIKDIKDSTA

-433 AKTILTDLMNAS
+433 AKTILTDLMNAG

-496 VITKFEGNNVSTM
+496 VIVKFEGNNVSSM

-526 ITFKRSDQSGT
+526 ITFKRANQSGT
-537 YKEKTVTVT
+537 YEEKTVTVT
-546 LGKKSDFKDV
+546 LGKKSDFKNV
-556 TTDSSNDNSNSDSD
+556 TTDNSSDSSESDD
-570 SNNNSNNGNSNGN
+570 SSNNGNSNGN
-583 SSNGNSNGNSGN
+583 SNNGNNNGNSGN
-595 SNGNSGNYGYGYGYG
+595 SNGNSGNGGYGYDNG
-610 NGNSGNSS
+610 NGGNSS
-618 DGYTN
+618 DGYMN
-623 PYEYFFGNNY
+623 PYDYFFGNNY

>member
-12 NENLENNQINEVSS
+12 NDNVENNPINEVNS
-26 NEAGNS
+26 NEEYN
-32 NAYDGGVAVD
+32 NGGYNNGGLTVD
-42 VTPVEET
+42 VTPTEET
-49 AVHEQRESHRYS
+49 AVHEQAESHRYS

-69 RSERYNNDIDHHRDS
+69 NSGRYDYGNDSHYGNSYSDS
-84 YNNSYAD
+84 YNDNYS
-91 AENTYSN
+91 NTY
-98 SYNNSYAD
+98 
-106 TENNNSNSYNSSY
+106 NNNS
-119 NEEENRYN
+119 
-127 NSYSNNYSNNNG
+127 

-145 PPEPDKRRRQKKNGK
+145 PPEPDKRRRKRKNDDNNKNGS
-160 GNENRNGMGKKV
+160 GIGKKI
-172 AKLVASAAVFGLV
+172 AKLVASAAIFGLV
-185 AGACF
+185 AGTCF
-190 VGVSVAKDKLY
+190 VGVSVVKDKFY
-201 PSVADKIETTS
+201 PSTADKIGTTS
-212 GTTSAKSNTSSSGSS
+212 GTTSSKKETSSGSS
-227 SSQNV
+227 SNSQNV
-232 ATVVNEVMPSVV
+232 ASVVNEVMPSVV
-244 SITSTIQSSSYYGFG
+244 SITSTIQSSNYYGFG

-272 AKTKDALMIATNN
+272 AKTKDSLMIATNN

-317 AVISVKLTDIKDSTA
+317 AVISVKIKDIKDSTA

-433 AKTILTDLMNAS
+433 AKTILTDLMNAG

-496 VITKFEGNNVSTM
+496 VIVKFEGNNVSTM

-526 ITFKRSDQSGT
+526 ITFKRANQSGT
-537 YKEKTVTVT
+537 YEEKTVTVT
-546 LGKKSDFKDV
+546 LGKKSDFKNV
-556 TTDSSNDNSNSDSD
+556 TTDNSSDSSESDD
-570 SNNNSNNGNSNGN
+570 SSNNGNSNGN
-583 SSNGNSNGNSGN
+583 SNNGNSNGNSGN
-595 SNGNSGNYGYGYGYG
+595 SNGNSGNGGYGYD

-618 DGYTN
+618 DGYMN
-623 PYEYFFGNNY
+623 PYDYFFGNNY

>member
-1 MNEFENNNGFH
+1 
-12 NENLENNQINEVSS
+12 
-26 NEAGNS
+26 
-32 NAYDGGVAVD
+32 
-42 VTPVEET
+42 
-49 AVHEQRESHRYS
+49 
-61 YKEQGTGG
+61 
-69 RSERYNNDIDHHRDS
+69 
-84 YNNSYAD
+84 
-91 AENTYSN
+91 
-98 SYNNSYAD
+98 
-106 TENNNSNSYNSSY
+106 
-119 NEEENRYN
+119 
-127 NSYSNNYSNNNG
+127 
-139 NYYSNI
+139 
-145 PPEPDKRRRQKKNGK
+145 
-160 GNENRNGMGKKV
+160 
-172 AKLVASAAVFGLV
+172 
-185 AGACF
+185 
-190 VGVSVAKDKLY
+190 
-201 PSVADKIETTS
+201 
-212 GTTSAKSNTSSSGSS
+212 
-227 SSQNV
+227 
-232 ATVVNEVMPSVV
+232 MPSVV
-244 SITSTIQSSSYYGFG
+244 SITSTIQSSNYYGFG
-259 TQESEGAGSGFII
+259 TQESEGAGSGFIV
-272 AKTKDALMIATNN
+272 AKTKDNLMIATNN

-297 FVDDTTAKATVV
+297 FADDTTAKATVV

-317 AVISVKLTDIKDSTA
+317 AVISVKIKDIKDSTA

-509 SGLKEKLAIK
+509 SGLKEKLALK

-526 ITFKRSDQSGT
+526 ITFER
-537 YKEKTVTVT
+537 EANRERNIR
-546 LGKKSDFKDV
+546 GKDRY
-556 TTDSSNDNSNSDSD
+556 SNSW
-570 SNNNSNNGNSNGN
+570 
-583 SSNGNSNGNSGN
+583 
-595 SNGNSGNYGYGYGYG
+595 
-610 NGNSGNSS
+610 
-618 DGYTN
+618 
-623 PYEYFFGNNY
+623 

>member
-1 MNEFENNNGFH
+1 MNEFENGFH
-12 NENLENNQINEVSS
+12 NENLENNRINNQE
-26 NEAGNS
+26 NNS
-32 NAYDGGVAVD
+32 QQVAID
-42 VTPVEET
+42 VTPIEESVT
-49 AVHEQRESHRYS
+49 QENTESHRYS
-61 YKEQGTGG
+61 YREQGTGG
-69 RSERYNNDIDHHRDS
+69 
-84 YNNSYAD
+84 
-91 AENTYSN
+91 
-98 SYNNSYAD
+98 
-106 TENNNSNSYNSSY
+106 SSY
-119 NEEENRYN
+119 QYDNGNNCNDTYN
-127 NSYSNNYSNNNG
+127 NSYSSHGWRDESTYNNE
-139 NYYSNI
+139 NYYGNI
-145 PPEPDKRRRQKKNGK
+145 PPEPDKRRRQRKNGSK
-160 GNENRNGMGKKV
+160 NNKNGMGKKA

-201 PSVADKIETTS
+201 HSTADRIETTS
-212 GTTSAKSNTSSSGSS
+212 GTTSAKSETSSSGSS
-227 SSQNV
+227 SSSSNV
-232 ATVVNEVMPSVV
+232 ASVVNEVMPSVV
-244 SITSTIQSSSYYGFG
+244 SITSTIQSSNYYGFG
-259 TQESEGAGSGFII
+259 TQESEGAGSGFIV
-272 AKTKDALMIATNN
+272 AKTKDNLMIATNN

-317 AVISVKLTDIKDSTA
+317 AVISVKIKDIKDSTA

-433 AKTILTDLMNAS
+433 AKTILTDLMNAN

-509 SGLKEKLAIK
+509 SGLKEKLALK

-526 ITFKRSDQSGT
+526 ITFKRANQSGT
-537 YKEKTVTVT
+537 YEEKTVTVT
-546 LGKKSDFKDV
+546 LGKKSDFSDV
-556 TTDSSNDNSNSDSD
+556 TTDNSSDSSND
-570 SNNNSNNGNSNGN
+570 SNNNSNNGNN
-583 SSNGNSNGNSGN
+583 NGNSNGNSGN
-595 SNGNSGNYGYGYGYG
+595 SNGNSGDYGYG
-610 NGNSGNSS
+610 NGNFGN
-618 DGYTN
+618 DNGNGYIN

>member
-1 MNEFENNNGFH
+1 MNEFENGFH
-12 NENLENNQINEVSS
+12 NENLENNRINNQE
-26 NEAGNS
+26 NNS
-32 NAYDGGVAVD
+32 QQVAID
-42 VTPVEET
+42 VTPIEESVT
-49 AVHEQRESHRYS
+49 QENTESHRYS
-61 YKEQGTGG
+61 YREQGTG
-69 RSERYNNDIDHHRDS
+69 SSS
-84 YNNSYAD
+84 YQYDNG
-91 AENTYSN
+91 
-98 SYNNSYAD
+98 
-106 TENNNSNSYNSSY
+106 NNSNDT
-119 NEEENRYN
+119 YN
-127 NSYSNNYSNNNG
+127 NSYSSHGWRDESTYNNE
-139 NYYSNI
+139 NYYGNI
-145 PPEPDKRRRQKKNGK
+145 PPEPDKRRRQRKNGSK
-160 GNENRNGMGKKV
+160 NNKNGMGKKA

-201 PSVADKIETTS
+201 PSTADRIETTS
-212 GTTSAKSNTSSSGSS
+212 GTTSAKSETSSSGSS
-227 SSQNV
+227 SSSSNV
-232 ATVVNEVMPSVV
+232 ASVVNEVMPSVV
-244 SITSTIQSSSYYGFG
+244 SITSTIQSSNYYGFG
-259 TQESEGAGSGFII
+259 TQESEGAGSGFIV
-272 AKTKDALMIATNN
+272 AKTKDNLMIATNN

-317 AVISVKLTDIKDSTA
+317 AVISVKLSDIKDSTA

-369 VSAKNREVSLT
+369 VSAKNREISLT

-509 SGLKEKLAIK
+509 SGLKEKLALK

-526 ITFKRSDQSGT
+526 ITFKRANQSGT

-546 LGKKSDFKDV
+546 LGKKSDFSDV
-556 TTDSSNDNSNSDSD
+556 TTDNSSDSSND
-570 SNNNSNNGNSNGN
+570 SNNGNN
-583 SSNGNSNGNSGN
+583 NGNSNGNSGN
-595 SNGNSGNYGYGYGYG
+595 SNGNSGDYGYG
-610 NGNSGNSS
+610 NGNSGN
-618 DGYTN
+618 DNGNGYIN

>member
-1 MNEFENNNGFH
+1 MNEFENGFH
-12 NENLENNQINEVSS
+12 NENLENNRINNQE
-26 NEAGNS
+26 NNS
-32 NAYDGGVAVD
+32 QQVAID
-42 VTPVEET
+42 VTPIEESVT
-49 AVHEQRESHRYS
+49 QENTESHRYS
-61 YKEQGTGG
+61 YREQGTGG
-69 RSERYNNDIDHHRDS
+69 SS
-84 YNNSYAD
+84 YQYDNG
-91 AENTYSN
+91 
-98 SYNNSYAD
+98 
-106 TENNNSNSYNSSY
+106 NNSNDT
-119 NEEENRYN
+119 YN
-127 NSYSNNYSNNNG
+127 NSYSSHGWRDESTYNNE
-139 NYYSNI
+139 NYYGNI
-145 PPEPDKRRRQKKNGK
+145 PPEPDKRRRQRKNGSK
-160 GNENRNGMGKKV
+160 NNKNGMGKKA

-201 PSVADKIETTS
+201 PSTADRIETTS
-212 GTTSAKSNTSSSGSS
+212 GTTSAKSETSSSGSS
-227 SSQNV
+227 SSSSNV
-232 ATVVNEVMPSVV
+232 ASVVNEVMPSVV
-244 SITSTIQSSSYYGFG
+244 SITSTIQSSNYYGFG
-259 TQESEGAGSGFII
+259 TQESEGAGSGFIV
-272 AKTKDALMIATNN
+272 AKTKDNLMIATNN

-297 FVDDTTAKATVV
+297 FADDTTAKATVV

-317 AVISVKLTDIKDSTA
+317 AVISVKLSDIKDSTA

-369 VSAKNREVSLT
+369 VSAKNREISLT

-404 MDGQVVGINNAKLED
+404 MNGQVVGINNAKLED

-509 SGLKEKLAIK
+509 SGLKEKLALK

-526 ITFKRSDQSGT
+526 ITFKRANQSGT

-546 LGKKSDFKDV
+546 LGKKSDFSDV
-556 TTDSSNDNSNSDSD
+556 TTDNSSDSSND
-570 SNNNSNNGNSNGN
+570 SNNGNN
-583 SSNGNSNGNSGN
+583 NGNSNGNSGN
-595 SNGNSGNYGYGYGYG
+595 SNGNSGDYGYG
-610 NGNSGNSS
+610 NGNSGN
-618 DGYTN
+618 DNGNGYIN

>member
-1 MNEFENNNGFH
+1 MNEFENGFH
-12 NENLENNQINEVSS
+12 NENLENNRINNQE
-26 NEAGNS
+26 NNS
-32 NAYDGGVAVD
+32 QQVAID
-42 VTPVEET
+42 VTPIEESVT
-49 AVHEQRESHRYS
+49 QENTESHRYS
-61 YKEQGTGG
+61 YREQGTGG
-69 RSERYNNDIDHHRDS
+69 
-84 YNNSYAD
+84 
-91 AENTYSN
+91 
-98 SYNNSYAD
+98 
-106 TENNNSNSYNSSY
+106 SSY
-119 NEEENRYN
+119 QYDNGNNCNDTYN
-127 NSYSNNYSNNNG
+127 NSYSSHGWRDESTYNNE
-139 NYYSNI
+139 NYYGNI
-145 PPEPDKRRRQKKNGK
+145 PPEPDKRRRQRKNGSK
-160 GNENRNGMGKKV
+160 NNKNGMGKKA

-201 PSVADKIETTS
+201 PSTADRIETTS
-212 GTTSAKSNTSSSGSS
+212 GTTSAKSETSSSGSS
-227 SSQNV
+227 SSSSNV
-232 ATVVNEVMPSVV
+232 ASVVNEVMPSVV
-244 SITSTIQSSSYYGFG
+244 SITSTIQSSNYYGFG
-259 TQESEGAGSGFII
+259 TQESEGAGSGFIV
-272 AKTKDALMIATNN
+272 AKTKDNLMIATNN

-297 FVDDTTAKATVV
+297 FADDTTAKATVV

-317 AVISVKLTDIKDSTA
+317 AAISVKIKDIKDSTA

-509 SGLKEKLAIK
+509 SGLKEKLALK

-526 ITFKRSDQSGT
+526 ITFKRANQSGT
-537 YKEKTVTVT
+537 YEEKTVTVT
-546 LGKKSDFKDV
+546 LGKKSDFSDV
-556 TTDSSNDNSNSDSD
+556 TTDNSSDSSND
-570 SNNNSNNGNSNGN
+570 SNNNSNNGNN
-583 SSNGNSNGNSGN
+583 NGNSNGNSGN
-595 SNGNSGNYGYGYGYG
+595 SNGNSGDYGYG
-610 NGNSGNSS
+610 NGNFGN
-618 DGYTN
+618 DNGNGYIN

>member
-12 NENLENNQINEVSS
+12 NENVENNPINEVNS
-26 NEAGNS
+26 NEEYS
-32 NAYDGGVAVD
+32 NGGYNNGGLTVD
-42 VTPVEET
+42 VTPTEET
-49 AVHEQRESHRYS
+49 AVHEQAESHRYS

-69 RSERYNNDIDHHRDS
+69 NSGRYDYGNDSHYGNSYSDS
-84 YNNSYAD
+84 YNDNYS
-91 AENTYSN
+91 NTY
-98 SYNNSYAD
+98 
-106 TENNNSNSYNSSY
+106 NNNS
-119 NEEENRYN
+119 
-127 NSYSNNYSNNNG
+127 

-145 PPEPDKRRRQKKNGK
+145 PPEPDKRRRKRKNDDKNKNGS
-160 GNENRNGMGKKV
+160 GIGKKI
-172 AKLVASAAVFGLV
+172 AKLVASAAIFGLV
-185 AGACF
+185 AGTCF
-190 VGVSVAKDKLY
+190 VGVSVVKDKFY
-201 PSVADKIETTS
+201 PSTADKIETTS
-212 GTTSAKSNTSSSGSS
+212 GTTSSKKETSSGSS
-227 SSQNV
+227 SNSQNV
-232 ATVVNEVMPSVV
+232 ASVVNEVMPSVV
-244 SITSTIQSSSYYGFG
+244 SITSTIQSSNYYGFG

-272 AKTKDALMIATNN
+272 AKTKDSLMIATNN

-317 AVISVKLTDIKDSTA
+317 AVISVKIKDIKDSTA

-433 AKTILTDLMNAS
+433 AKTILTDLMNAG

-496 VITKFEGNNVSTM
+496 VIVKFEGNNVSTM

-526 ITFKRSDQSGT
+526 ITFKRANQSGT
-537 YKEKTVTVT
+537 YEEKTVTVT
-546 LGKKSDFKDV
+546 LGKKSDFKNV
-556 TTDSSNDNSNSDSD
+556 TTDNSSDSSESDD
-570 SNNNSNNGNSNGN
+570 SSNNGNSNGN
-583 SSNGNSNGNSGN
+583 SNNGNSNGNSGN
-595 SNGNSGNYGYGYGYG
+595 SNGNSGNGGYGYD

-618 DGYTN
+618 DGYMN
-623 PYEYFFGNNY
+623 PYDYFFGNNY

>member
-1 MNEFENNNGFH
+1 MNEFENGFH
-12 NENLENNQINEVSS
+12 NENLENNRINNQE
-26 NEAGNS
+26 NNS
-32 NAYDGGVAVD
+32 QQVAID
-42 VTPVEET
+42 VTPIEESVT
-49 AVHEQRESHRYS
+49 QENTESHRYS
-61 YKEQGTGG
+61 YREQGTGG
-69 RSERYNNDIDHHRDS
+69 SS
-84 YNNSYAD
+84 YQYDNG
-91 AENTYSN
+91 
-98 SYNNSYAD
+98 
-106 TENNNSNSYNSSY
+106 NNSNDT
-119 NEEENRYN
+119 YN
-127 NSYSNNYSNNNG
+127 NSYSSHGWRDESTYNNE
-139 NYYSNI
+139 NYYGNI
-145 PPEPDKRRRQKKNGK
+145 PPEPDKRRRQRKNGSK
-160 GNENRNGMGKKV
+160 NNKNGMGKKA

-201 PSVADKIETTS
+201 PSTADRIETTS
-212 GTTSAKSNTSSSGSS
+212 GTTSAKSETSSSSGSS
-227 SSQNV
+227 SSSSNV
-232 ATVVNEVMPSVV
+232 ASVVNEVMPSVV
-244 SITSTIQSSSYYGFG
+244 SITSTIQSSNYYGFG

-272 AKTKDALMIATNN
+272 AKTKDNLMIATNN

-297 FVDDTTAKATVV
+297 FADDTTAKATVV

-317 AVISVKLTDIKDSTA
+317 AVISVKLSDIKDSTA

-369 VSAKNREVSLT
+369 VSAKNREISLT

-419 TSVEGMGYAIPITT
+419 TSVEGMGYAIPIST

-509 SGLKEKLAIK
+509 SGLKEKLALK

-526 ITFKRSDQSGT
+526 ITFKRANQSGT
-537 YKEKTVTVT
+537 YEEKTVTVT
-546 LGKKSDFKDV
+546 LGKKSDFSDV
-556 TTDSSNDNSNSDSD
+556 TTDNSSDSSND
-570 SNNNSNNGNSNGN
+570 SNNNSNNGNNNGN
-583 SSNGNSNGNSGN
+583 SNNGNSNGNSGN
-595 SNGNSGNYGYGYGYG
+595 SNGNSGDYGYG
-610 NGNSGNSS
+610 NGNSGNY
-618 DGYTN
+618 GYGNGNSGNDNGNGYIN

>member
-12 NENLENNQINEVSS
+12 NENVENNPINEVNS
-26 NEAGNS
+26 NEEYS
-32 NAYDGGVAVD
+32 NGGYNNGGLTVD
-42 VTPVEET
+42 VTPTEET
-49 AVHEQRESHRYS
+49 AVHEQAESHRYS

-69 RSERYNNDIDHHRDS
+69 NSGRYDYGNDSHYGNSYSDSYNDNYSNTYNNDS
-84 YNNSYAD
+84 
-91 AENTYSN
+91 
-98 SYNNSYAD
+98 
-106 TENNNSNSYNSSY
+106 
-119 NEEENRYN
+119 
-127 NSYSNNYSNNNG
+127 

-145 PPEPDKRRRQKKNGK
+145 PPEPDKRRRKRKNDDNNKNGSGIGTK
-160 GNENRNGMGKKV
+160 I
-172 AKLVASAAVFGLV
+172 AKLVASAAIFGLV
-185 AGACF
+185 AGTCF
-190 VGVSVAKDKLY
+190 VGVSVVKDKFY
-201 PSVADKIETTS
+201 PSTADKIETTS
-212 GTTSAKSNTSSSGSS
+212 GTTSSKKETSSGSS
-227 SSQNV
+227 SNSQNV
-232 ATVVNEVMPSVV
+232 ASVVNEVMPSVV
-244 SITSTIQSSSYYGFG
+244 SITSTIQSSNYYGFG

-272 AKTKDALMIATNN
+272 AKTKDSLMIATNN

-317 AVISVKLTDIKDSTA
+317 AVISVKIKDIKDSTA

-433 AKTILTDLMNAS
+433 AKTILTDLMNAN

-509 SGLKEKLAIK
+509 SGLKEKLALK

-526 ITFKRSDQSGT
+526 ITFKRANQSGT
-537 YKEKTVTVT
+537 YEEKTVTVT
-546 LGKKSDFKDV
+546 LGKKSDFSDV
-556 TTDSSNDNSNSDSD
+556 TTDNSSDSSND
-570 SNNNSNNGNSNGN
+570 SNNNSNNGNN
-583 SSNGNSNGNSGN
+583 NGNSNGNSGN
-595 SNGNSGNYGYGYGYG
+595 SNGNSGDYGYG
-610 NGNSGNSS
+610 NGNFGN
-618 DGYTN
+618 DNGNGYIN

>member
-1 MNEFENNNGFH
+1 MNEFENGFH
-12 NENLENNQINEVSS
+12 NENLENNRINNQE
-26 NEAGNS
+26 NNS
-32 NAYDGGVAVD
+32 QQVAID
-42 VTPVEET
+42 VTPIEESVT
-49 AVHEQRESHRYS
+49 QENTESHRYS
-61 YKEQGTGG
+61 YREQGTGG
-69 RSERYNNDIDHHRDS
+69 SS
-84 YNNSYAD
+84 YQYDNG
-91 AENTYSN
+91 
-98 SYNNSYAD
+98 
-106 TENNNSNSYNSSY
+106 NNSNDT
-119 NEEENRYN
+119 YN
-127 NSYSNNYSNNNG
+127 NSYSSQGWRDESTYNNE
-139 NYYSNI
+139 NYYGNI
-145 PPEPDKRRRQKKNGK
+145 PPEPDKRRRQRKNGSK
-160 GNENRNGMGKKV
+160 NNKNGMGKKA

-201 PSVADKIETTS
+201 PSTADRIETTS
-212 GTTSAKSNTSSSGSS
+212 GTTSAKSETSSSGSS
-227 SSQNV
+227 SSNSNV
-232 ATVVNEVMPSVV
+232 ASVVNEVMPSVV
-244 SITSTIQSSSYYGFG
+244 SITSTIQSSNYYGFG
-259 TQESEGAGSGFII
+259 TQESEGAGSGFIV
-272 AKTKDALMIATNN
+272 AKTKDSLMIATNN

-317 AVISVKLTDIKDSTA
+317 AVISVKIKDIKDSTA

-509 SGLKEKLAIK
+509 SGLKEKLALK
-519 KANTKVK
+519 KANTRVK
-526 ITFKRSDQSGT
+526 ITFKRANQSGT
-537 YKEKTVTVT
+537 YEEKTVTVT
-546 LGKKSDFKDV
+546 LGKKSDFSDV
-556 TTDSSNDNSNSDSD
+556 TTDNSSDSSND
-570 SNNNSNNGNSNGN
+570 SNNNSNNGNN
-583 SSNGNSNGNSGN
+583 NGNSNGNSGN
-595 SNGNSGNYGYGYGYG
+595 SNGNSGDYGYG
-610 NGNSGNSS
+610 NGNSGN
-618 DGYTN
+618 DNGNGNGYIN

>member
-1 MNEFENNNGFH
+1 MNEFENGFH
-12 NENLENNQINEVSS
+12 NENLENNRINNQE
-26 NEAGNS
+26 NNS
-32 NAYDGGVAVD
+32 QQVAID
-42 VTPVEET
+42 VTPIEESVT
-49 AVHEQRESHRYS
+49 QENTESHRYS
-61 YKEQGTGG
+61 YREQGTGG
-69 RSERYNNDIDHHRDS
+69 
-84 YNNSYAD
+84 
-91 AENTYSN
+91 
-98 SYNNSYAD
+98 
-106 TENNNSNSYNSSY
+106 SSY
-119 NEEENRYN
+119 QYDNGNNCNDTYN
-127 NSYSNNYSNNNG
+127 NSYSSHGWRDESTYNNE
-139 NYYSNI
+139 NYYGNI
-145 PPEPDKRRRQKKNGK
+145 PPEPDKRRRQRKNGSK
-160 GNENRNGMGKKV
+160 NNKNGMGKKA

-201 PSVADKIETTS
+201 PSTADRIETTS
-212 GTTSAKSNTSSSGSS
+212 GTTSAKSETSSSGSS
-227 SSQNV
+227 SSSSNV
-232 ATVVNEVMPSVV
+232 ASVVNEVMPSVV
-244 SITSTIQSSSYYGFG
+244 SITSTIQFSNYYGFG
-259 TQESEGAGSGFII
+259 TQESEGAGSGFIV
-272 AKTKDALMIATNN
+272 AKTKDNLMIATNN

-317 AVISVKLTDIKDSTA
+317 AVISVKIKDIKDSTA

-433 AKTILTDLMNAS
+433 AKTILTDLMNAG

-496 VITKFEGNNVSTM
+496 VIVKFEGNNVSTM

-526 ITFKRSDQSGT
+526 ITFKRANQSGT
-537 YKEKTVTVT
+537 YEEKTVTVT
-546 LGKKSDFKDV
+546 LGKKSDFKNV
-556 TTDSSNDNSNSDSD
+556 TTDNSSDSSESDD
-570 SNNNSNNGNSNGN
+570 SSNNGNSNGN
-583 SSNGNSNGNSGN
+583 SNNGNNNGNSGN
-595 SNGNSGNYGYGYGYG
+595 SNGNSGNGGYGYDNG
-610 NGNSGNSS
+610 NGGNSS
-618 DGYTN
+618 DGYMN
-623 PYEYFFGNNY
+623 PYDYFFGNNY